1 MTTLVCVLSHTQF
14 NYEKEKRE
22 REPLKRISEKE
33 GNPAKYLTE
42 GPAVCLPFFGG
53 RTSRQGKTHS
63 ISTFLL
69 FFFFFFKETKLDTLE
84 RRVCFPL
91 RTYRSFSFAGR
102 LATDGHGRTS
112 LPTINVH
119 VIALPVS
126 VDSYST
132 TRLKTNI
139 SARFLCVLLCFVS
152 TIHDSSSSSSSSH
165 KRQWRRKERLN
176 FIRWPAYS
184 FFLLNVKY
192 HRSTGEVETL
202 THLVFGV
209 EGKYFTPFDIAV

>member
-1 MTTLVCVLSHTQF
+1 MFAIFWWSNIQTGKDTF
-14 NYEKEKRE
+14 N
-22 REPLKRISEKE
+22 I
-33 GNPAKYLTE
+33 N
-42 GPAVCLPFFGG
+42 FFA
-53 RTSRQGKTHS
+53 
-63 ISTFLL
+63 